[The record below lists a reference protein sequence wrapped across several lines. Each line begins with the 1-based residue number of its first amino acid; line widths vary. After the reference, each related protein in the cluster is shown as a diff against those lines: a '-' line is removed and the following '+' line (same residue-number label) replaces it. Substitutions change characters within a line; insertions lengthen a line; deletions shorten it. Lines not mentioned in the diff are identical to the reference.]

1 MNGYEYSKQ
10 ELEQNKVLKYNRD
23 VSQKAIES
31 AKSTNQLADTSIESS
46 VSMLGELGITIPKC
60 PISPPIRIEQ
70 KLTLEKWDN
79 IANEASQHILEDIT
93 LEDLL
98 TKEDIDKCW
107 EELDEIS
114 AEFSRKTSIVNKT
127 DLSFLTVA
135 TALQVT
141 KSLIFPYVAK
151 QFGYGEKFD
160 ASKRM
165 AHDDEAIKKA
175 QRDANDKFRDKH
187 LHRNKAGYWINIL
200 YQTPP
205 YDTTVGSKDLK
216 INMGGRYHRLYTLGH
231 DPILGW
237 LFGTANILTDVIT
250 LNTFQSYRVT
260 RKPKIR
266 ITSKAVSL
274 GTMFR
279 ESYEAIRDDCLNLPA
294 AIFAQAQHLK
304 SDKFT
309 KIGLPVPIL
318 STFNES
324 FASELYKSQYDA
336 LCFARDAKI
345 VGTSSMVSLI
355 IDIIITLTHSLFRP
369 DNIEQN
375 VYAAR
380 TRKILLVSN
389 SIASTS
395 TIINAAITSNPQNL
409 DIGSLFSTVAHL
421 FLDIRF
427 ITELKHEFIA
437 HEVDRRLQEEINEID
452 KLYSA
457 I

>member
-266 ITSKAVSL
+266 ITSEAVSL

-375 VYAAR
+375 VYA
-380 TRKILLVSN
+380 V
-389 SIASTS
+389 
-395 TIINAAITSNPQNL
+395 
-409 DIGSLFSTVAHL
+409 
-421 FLDIRF
+421 
-427 ITELKHEFIA
+427 E
-437 HEVDRRLQEEINEID
+437 
-452 KLYSA
+452 
-457 I
+457 

>member
-266 ITSKAVSL
+266 ITSEAVSL

-369 DNIEQN
+369 DNI
-375 VYAAR
+375 
-380 TRKILLVSN
+380 
-389 SIASTS
+389 
-395 TIINAAITSNPQNL
+395 
-409 DIGSLFSTVAHL
+409 
-421 FLDIRF
+421 
-427 ITELKHEFIA
+427 
-437 HEVDRRLQEEINEID
+437 
-452 KLYSA
+452 
-457 I
+457 

>member
-160 ASKRM
+160 ASKLM

-175 QRDANDKFRDKH
+175 Q
-187 LHRNKAGYWINIL
+187 
-200 YQTPP
+200 
-205 YDTTVGSKDLK
+205 
-216 INMGGRYHRLYTLGH
+216 
-231 DPILGW
+231 
-237 LFGTANILTDVIT
+237 
-250 LNTFQSYRVT
+250 
-260 RKPKIR
+260 
-266 ITSKAVSL
+266 
-274 GTMFR
+274 
-279 ESYEAIRDDCLNLPA
+279 
-294 AIFAQAQHLK
+294 
-304 SDKFT
+304 
-309 KIGLPVPIL
+309 
-318 STFNES
+318 
-324 FASELYKSQYDA
+324 
-336 LCFARDAKI
+336 
-345 VGTSSMVSLI
+345 
-355 IDIIITLTHSLFRP
+355 
-369 DNIEQN
+369 
-375 VYAAR
+375 
-380 TRKILLVSN
+380 
-389 SIASTS
+389 
-395 TIINAAITSNPQNL
+395 
-409 DIGSLFSTVAHL
+409 
-421 FLDIRF
+421 
-427 ITELKHEFIA
+427 
-437 HEVDRRLQEEINEID
+437 
-452 KLYSA
+452 
-457 I
+457 